1 MPVMKSQSSEFRK
14 PFLLM
19 TLFILIMIVLSC
31 ENKVSYI
38 PKSDLL
44 TLPTQTVKDLET
56 VLSDSGR
63 IQMIMSAPLVD
74 RYNNGDHP
82 YSEFKSGIKVD
93 LYNGQKNPVARV
105 TSKYAKFTNADNLW
119 ELRDSVVVLNENNE
133 KLETEVL
140 FWNQEKDLIH
150 TDRFVKITSED
161 QVTQGIGFES
171 DSHLKRRRIFEV
183 TSEIYLKDEK

>member
-1 MPVMKSQSSEFRK
+1 MKSRSSDLRSFSLITA
-14 PFLLM
+14 FLSVS
-19 TLFILIMIVLSC
+19 ILLISC
-31 ENKVSYI
+31 ENKIRVI

-44 TLPTQTVKDLET
+44 TLPSQTVKSFET
-56 VLSDSGR
+56 VLYDSGR
-63 IQMIMSAPLVD
+63 IQMILYSPLVE
-74 RYNNGDHP
+74 RYDKVGPP
-82 YSEFKSGIKVD
+82 YSEFRSGIKVD
-93 LYNGQKNPVARV
+93 LYNGQKNPVAKV
-105 TSKYAKFTNADNLW
+105 TSKYAKYTNADNLW

-183 TSEIYLKDEK
+183 TSE